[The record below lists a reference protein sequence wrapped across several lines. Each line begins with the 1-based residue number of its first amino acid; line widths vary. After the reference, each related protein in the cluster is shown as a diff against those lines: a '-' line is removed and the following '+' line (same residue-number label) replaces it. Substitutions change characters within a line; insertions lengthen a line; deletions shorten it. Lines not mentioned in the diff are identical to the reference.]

1 MKELLIRF
9 IPLVL
14 SVISPELRKFL
25 EEMLNTMETKAKTT
39 PNPWDDYFVAALRVI
54 LLGER

>member
-14 SVISPELRKFL
+14 NVISPELRKFL
-25 EEMLNTMETKAKTT
+25 EEILNNMETKAKATA
-39 PNPWDDYFVAALRVI
+39 NPWDDYFVAALRFV
-54 LLGER
+54 LLGGK